1 MAHKEGWRPHATGAK
16 RTQDGQ
22 GGHGPQVSQ
31 GRTEHW
37 TRVGPWTG
45 GTQDGQGGPGPQ
57 VSQGHIG
64 QRRPRPPAPQTKHM
78 EGQDGLLV
86 RLPQVHTGNWPHPTW
101 PGDVSARS

>member
-1 MAHKEGWRPHATGAK
+1 MAHRDGGHPHGTSAK

-37 TRVGPWTG
+37 TRVSPEAE

-57 VSQGHIG
+57 VSQGHSG
-64 QRRPRPPAPQTKHM
+64 RRRPLPLAPQTKLPL
-78 EGQDGLLV
+78 EGQAGLV
-86 RLPQVHTGNWPHPTW
+86 VQLPQVRTGHRSLPT
-101 PGDVSARS
+101 